1 MSFGEKLKELRKE
14 KKISQSEL
22 ASKLGRSQASY
33 CDWEKNNTEPD
44 IKTIIQLA
52 NIFECSIDYL
62 VDRED
67 EDGTIV
73 ISGNHLSNDETVLLD
88 KLRQLQPVK
97 KEIIYHYV
105 DFLLDEQKNGK

>member
-22 ASKLGRSQASY
+22 ASNLGRSQASY

-52 NIFECSIDYL
+52 DFFGCSIDYL

-73 ISGNHLSNDETVLLD
+73 ISGNQLSKDEKQLID
-88 KLRQLQPVK
+88 KLSALPDIK
-97 KEIIYHYV
+97 KKIAYKYI
-105 DFLLDEQKNGK
+105 DFLSEEE

>member
-1 MSFGEKLKELRKE
+1 MKKLKELRKE
-14 KKISQSEL
+14 KNILQKEIAE
-22 ASKLGRSQASY
+22 KLNIKNTTYSN
-33 CDWEKNNTEPD
+33 WEVGVSEPD
-44 IKTIIQLA
+44 IESLKKLA
-52 NIFECSIDYL
+52 DFFGCSIDYL

-97 KEIIYHYV
+97 KEIIYRYV

>member
-22 ASKLGRSQASY
+22 ASNLGRSQASY

-52 NIFECSIDYL
+52 DFFGCSIDYL

-73 ISGNHLSNDETVLLD
+73 ISGNQLSKDEKQLID
-88 KLRQLQPVK
+88 KLRALPDIK
-97 KEIIYHYV
+97 KKIAYKYI
-105 DFLLDEQKNGK
+105 DFLSEEE